1 MKNKVVIALLTLVL
15 IAGLGAGAVFLG
27 TRGVTTPAA
36 NSVDAAEISVETE
49 TETPE
54 EIQTVQADDHKAEE
68 TAKRTEEEKAAKE
81 KAAEE
86 MKKQE
91 EAEKKAAADK
101 KAKEE
106 AE

>member
-49 TETPE
+49 S
-54 EIQTVQADDHKAEE
+54 
-68 TAKRTEEEKAAKE
+68 
-81 KAAEE
+81 
-86 MKKQE
+86 
-91 EAEKKAAADK
+91 
-101 KAKEE
+101 
-106 AE
+106 

>member
-49 TETPE
+49 TETPKKSRPYRLM
-54 EIQTVQADDHKAEE
+54 IIKL
-68 TAKRTEEEKAAKE
+68 KRQQREL
-81 KAAEE
+81 
-86 MKKQE
+86 KKRRPP
-91 EAEKKAAADK
+91 KKRLPRK
-101 KAKEE
+101 
-106 AE
+106 